1 SPAAPPNRPNGGGGS
16 PTAGPGAGLG
26 GQPSRKAAPV
36 AWRRLDPPGSTVRRL
51 GRTAAGPLS
60 RNSPRPRRPF
70 VTFFENLSVRNK
82 IFAGYAVLLVPF
94 AALVVMTVIMT
105 RGIMHEFEELR

>member
-1 SPAAPPNRPNGGGGS
+1 LIYTRVLPEHSG
-16 PTAGPGAGLG
+16 
-26 GQPSRKAAPV
+26 
-36 AWRRLDPPGSTVRRL
+36 WRRPAEDIR
-51 GRTAAGPLS
+51 S
-60 RNSPRPRRPF
+60 RNTHRRRRF

-105 RGIMHEFEELR
+105 RGIMH